1 MSAMSKAPVPPQLEV
16 NLPDVELRDL
26 ADEDK
31 TVYKWISRAKAG
43 NFDDAAS
50 NVDEEEEK
58 EKEGL
63 LENVNKTSMTYLAKQ
78 KAQLE

>member
-1 MSAMSKAPVPPQLEV
+1 V
-16 NLPDVELRDL
+16 NLPDVELKDL

-31 TVYKWISRAKAG
+31 TVHKWVSRAKAG
-43 NFDDAAS
+43 KFDDAAS

-78 KAQLE
+78 KA